1 MNKFIRYWNQNR
13 KKIIVAIA
21 VVVFAIIIT
30 KITNYILGQQLLEKP
45 ETVNTIIKDSSV
57 PTQSVITGETLP
69 YETTNKNID
78 IIKQFIDLCNDGK
91 YQEAYNLLSNDCKS
105 ELFSTVDE
113 FKMNYFDKVFDTEK
127 IYELEL
133 WYSNSGN
140 YTYRIIYYENNILA
154 TGEISDSGNIEDY
167 ITITIDDL
175 ERKINISGFISK
187 EIIDKSEN
195 ISGLEIVVN
204 SKLTFSSY
212 ERYNITI
219 KNNTD
224 KTIILSDGTNGS
236 DICLVDENE
245 VEYDSILNEIPL
257 SDLQI
262 SSNSIKTINIRFN
275 KLYGEDKEIEQMLFK
290 NIILNADNIDNSE
303 NVSKMEL
310 KIFI

>member
-1 MNKFIRYWNQNR
+1 MNRFIRYWNQNR
-13 KKIIVAIA
+13 KKIIMAIVIVA
-21 VVVFAIIIT
+21 FAIIIT
-30 KITNYILGQQLLEKP
+30 KIINHILGQQLLEGPAKS
-45 ETVNTIIKDSSV
+45 NTIIEDSSI

-69 YETTNKNID
+69 YEITNENID

-91 YQEAYNLLSNDCKS
+91 YQEAYSLLSNDCKS
-105 ELFSTVDE
+105 ELFSTVNE
-113 FKMNYFDKVFDTEK
+113 FKINYFDKVFDTEK

-133 WYSNSGN
+133 WYSNLGN

-154 TGEISDSGNIEDY
+154 TGEISNSGNIEDY
-167 ITITIDDL
+167 ITITMDDL

-187 EIIDKSEN
+187 ETIDKSAS

-224 KTIILSDGTNGS
+224 KTIILSDGTNGN

-245 VEYDSILNEIPL
+245 VEYDSILNEISL

-262 SSNSIKTINIRFN
+262 SSDSIKTINIRFN
-275 KLYGEDKEIEQMLFK
+275 KLYGENRKIEQMLFK
-290 NIILNADNIDNSE
+290 NIVLNADDIDNSE
-303 NVSKMEL
+303 NISSIEL